1 MKNNAKKIIIKEEF
15 PKNFH
20 RSPAKHII
28 SSIYFKKLEE
38 KNYDFSPK
46 ISSENLTANRLYSAS
61 NISSKKKS
69 KHLQKKSRN
78 IINTQPCESSKKF
91 SSYNIKSTEVGD
103 TNSIKNNF
111 RYNNTNTNHKK
122 INGLNHSCCSLREF
136 RNCIIKDYTN
146 NLLKKTK
153 NNKNKSVM
161 LCDNLRNYF
170 DDTTTST
177 TNFNNSNLLY
187 IKKCSKNYNNSDRVS
202 SKNSRKNI
210 RNENNTKTTQLTN
223 NINIY
228 NKNNKYNKNQIRNN
242 FSPHSKLELYINKNY
257 SNNINVNKT
266 SLNKLNNNAN
276 NISSN
281 FSPTQ
286 ISWKYSR
293 DTNPISETINS
304 NNICPSKTKIQE
316 STETKNT
323 SQKKYINNK
332 KKEKNERK
340 TKFLSSSVGPL
351 AKKYNNKRN
360 YTKLIYSNKSRNNK
374 CLKNKG
380 RNKSQSNIINSS
392 TKNNIYVKNKI
403 STDDVCSE
411 QISIEEMHFI
421 FVKIAQKKKK
431 IFFEK

>member
-1 MKNNAKKIIIKEEF
+1 MNSSSNASED
-15 PKNFH
+15 
-20 RSPAKHII
+20 
-28 SSIYFKKLEE
+28 SSLL
-38 KNYDFSPK
+38 
-46 ISSENLTANRLYSAS
+46 NLLNTAQNS
-61 NISSKKKS
+61 NISE
-69 KHLQKKSRN
+69 
-78 IINTQPCESSKKF
+78 IEINEQFQIFKYEM
-91 SSYNIKSTEVGD
+91 
-103 TNSIKNNF
+103 IKNNF
-111 RYNNTNTNHKK
+111 YTLTLSDNKFGFSGFLLNNPKNIEDFKKGKK
-122 INGLNHSCCSLREF
+122 ITIKKIKIKSIGSKLF
-136 RNCIIKDYTN
+136 IIINDYEINSEDSKDIPEIK
-146 NLLKKTK
+146 LLKQKDG
-153 NNKNKSVM
+153 NF
-161 LCDNLRNYF
+161 L
-170 DDTTTST
+170 DDKENIIL
-177 TNFNNSNLLY
+177 NF
-187 IKKCSKNYNNSDRVS
+187 
-202 SKNSRKNI
+202 
-210 RNENNTKTTQLTN
+210 
-223 NINIY
+223 Y

-360 YTKLIYSNKSRNNK
+360 YGKRYN
-374 CLKNKG
+374 
-380 RNKSQSNIINSS
+380 
-392 TKNNIYVKNKI
+392 
-403 STDDVCSE
+403 
-411 QISIEEMHFI
+411 
-421 FVKIAQKKKK
+421 
-431 IFFEK
+431 